1 MSLGKRLC
9 FLHLAIVLV
18 CTACATTGKDSL
30 SKYSSVKLKETGEK
44 FLAAGDIPQALTFLL
59 EAEKRSPKD
68 PFVQYDLGLA
78 YGARN
83 LHSDALSHFQKALAL
98 KADFAPACNAAGTI
112 YAEQGKYDL
121 AQDCFQKALANP
133 FYETPQYASFN
144 LGQLFE
150 KKGDPDAALK
160 AYQEAVRLD
169 PSYGIAYFRIGQIQ
183 ETFRRGD
190 EARQAYGKAVRYAP
204 DLIEAHYRY
213 GVMSYQA
220 GELESAIYSLT
231 RVVKM
236 APTTAMAEDAKK
248 YLEKMQPLIPAS
260 GKGSAG
266 FSSPD
271 KLTRMEVFGDQDLS
285 RQPQPAAS
293 APAAAAP
300 KQQQAKPAPVQ
311 SVPEDA
317 FALDEG
323 AGAPRDGQP
332 SAQPPAQPP
341 APQWLYVVQL
351 ASFLDKEHAEELQ
364 KTLEKKGYSPVVKP
378 LKHQVLG
385 LVYVVQLKPVG
396 TISKA
401 STLMT
406 QLEGDVK
413 GKLVVIKV
421 PVGF

>member
-30 SKYSSVKLKETGEK
+30 SKFSFVKLKETGEK
-44 FLAAGDIPQALTFLL
+44 FFAAGDIPQALKFFL
-59 EAEKRSPKD
+59 EAEKKNPND
-68 PFVQYDLGLA
+68 PSIHYDLGLA
-78 YGARN
+78 YGSRKVQA
-83 LHSDALSHFQKALAL
+83 DALKHFQKALAL
-98 KADFAPACNAAGTI
+98 KPDYAQAQNAMGTI

-133 FYETPQYASFN
+133 FYETPQFASYN
-144 LGQLFE
+144 LGQLYE
-150 KKGDPDAALK
+150 KKGDPEAALK
-160 AYQEAVRLD
+160 AYQEAIRFE
-169 PSYGIAYFRIGQIQ
+169 PSYGIAYFRIGQLQ
-183 ETFRRGD
+183 ETFRHGD
-190 EARQAYGKAVRYAP
+190 EARQAYGRAVRCSP
-204 DLIEAHYRY
+204 NIIEAQYRY

-220 GELESAIYSLT
+220 GELESALYSLT

-236 APTTAMAEDAKK
+236 APDTTMAEDAKK
-248 YLEKMQPLIPAS
+248 YLEKLQGIIPAAGTEKS
-260 GKGSAG
+260 G

-271 KLTRMEVFGDQDLS
+271 KLMRMEVLGNQDIS
-285 RQPQPAAS
+285 RQPQPA
-293 APAAAAP
+293 PAAAPVAAVP
-300 KQQQAKPAPVQ
+300 KQQPAQ
-311 SVPEDA
+311 SPPEDA
-317 FALDEG
+317 FALAEG
-323 AGAPRDGQP
+323 ASAPQDG
-332 SAQPPAQPP
+332 QPPAQPP
-341 APQWLYVVQL
+341 APQWLYVVQM
-351 ASFLDKEHAEELQ
+351 ASFLDKEHAEELH
-364 KTLEKKGYSPVVKP
+364 KTLEKKGYNAVVKP

-413 GKLVVIKV
+413 GKLVVIKI